1 MIDLDLVLLDME
13 ARTWRDVIHSLGKLM
28 MDKNYVKDSYINAV
42 IEREEE
48 LPTGLNIGNFYVA
61 IPHTDS
67 NHVNKASIAIATLKY
82 PVEFSEMVNPDGK
95 INVELV
101 FLLAVKDPKKQVT
114 LLKSLMA
121 VFKNKGLL
129 IEIKN
134 AKDKSEVARLLKDI
148 II

>member
-1 MIDLDLVLLDME
+1 MIDLDLVLLNME
-13 ARTWRDVIHSLGKLM
+13 AKTSTDVINDLGKLM
-28 MDKNYVKDSYINAV
+28 LNKNYVKDSYINAV
-42 IEREEE
+42 IDREKE

-67 NHVNKASIAIATLKY
+67 NHVNKSNIAIATLKS
-82 PVEFSEMVNPDGK
+82 PVEFREMINPEGK

-101 FLLAVKDPKKQVT
+101 FLLAVKDPKEQVT
-114 LLKSLMA
+114 LLKSLMS
-121 VFKNKGLL
+121 VFQNKQLL

-134 AKDKSEVARLLKDI
+134 AKDKQEVAELLKNI

>member
-13 ARTWRDVIHSLGKLM
+13 AKTCSDVISSLGKLM
-28 MDKNYVKDSYINAV
+28 MDKNYVKDSYIDAV

-67 NHVNKASIAIATLKY
+67 NHVNKSSIAIATLKT
-82 PVEFSEMVNPDGK
+82 PVEFREMINPDGK
-95 INVELV
+95 INVQLV
-101 FLLAVKDPKKQVT
+101 FLLAVKDPKEQVT
-114 LLKSLMA
+114 LLKSLMS
-121 VFKNKGLL
+121 VFKNKELL
-129 IEIKN
+129 IKIKD
-134 AKDKSEVARLLKDI
+134 AKDKSEVAQLLKDI

>member
-1 MIDLDLVLLDME
+1 MIDIDLVTLDME
-13 ARTWRDVIHSLGKLM
+13 AKTSKDVINNLGKLM
-28 MDKNYVKDSYINAV
+28 HDKNYVKDSYIDAV
-42 IEREEE
+42 IAREEE

-67 NHVNKASIAIATLKY
+67 NHVNKSSIAIATLKS
-82 PVEFSEMVNPDGK
+82 PVEFSEMINPEGK

-101 FLLAVKDPKKQVT
+101 FLLAVKDPKEQVT

-121 VFKNKGLL
+121 IFKNKKLL

-134 AKDKSEVARLLKDI
+134 AKDKLEVAKLLKDVVF
-148 II
+148 